1 MKKIVKPSYDN
12 GKNKPVRTTPSGIT
26 RRRPRSIRKGEPSW
40 KIHYD
45 TEEEY
50 QNAMKAKEQLRQKQ
64 TQQYL
69 QKKDREAAEADKLF
83 GSLRSANNASAEQI
97 NKPVISK
104 KQIKQAQK
112 EQEEKN
118 INTWKPALNTVD
130 LGVNLVSLL
139 RPNPYMYAGSMLWD
153 AFQMGDDIATGDAP
167 INSAASLLFD
177 GIGYA
182 GATNRLKPVTI
193 RIPRSRS
200 TSGLPRSHQMTIN
213 TDKVADVTGTGF
225 NVLDSSSDVYGIGK
239 FGLNY
244 ANTQN
249 PNLMFKPFSYD
260 DGKDKN
266 KSLVYYDSSTGEYS
280 SDLSPKLTV
289 LNRIGD
295 DPTQW
300 TYTDDKGRLYTPT
313 QTQVNSGEITQGKD
327 PSAMDR
333 FLSWSNRHYNDPIL
347 GAAARYANTVKN
359 NQDPITGVASF
370 MPGVGEAVDV
380 LSAASDFLSGNYKQ
394 AAIGGALSLL
404 PFVPYSKVRNIVNS
418 FGSNVIVPA
427 MMRFSGNNQ
436 SRIQDTAQMFANDR
450 FRNDILNLSGDNY
463 YRSHNGAFR
472 NNGTSKRFISYGGV
486 YPGFEGYRDWH
497 LSGRI
502 KTPGKHVYEIPK
514 DAIGDLPAVNDSGQ
528 RASGMIGDYNNPFG
542 NQATIHDIKLSEAI
556 KNSPHIEYVQTPA
569 GTQRILHL
577 GKLRRNRNNID
588 NTSTIRY
595 EDAVSQ
601 RMNDELYQSYLNDP
615 ETIRDMQTRMELE
628 NFGFFGPDYY
638 GYINDYNGI
647 YDENKQIHNAIQSAM
662 NNPNIT
668 EDQVIDLIGQRGT
681 ASYPFYP
688 PYPFSASSEILN
700 SYERAQNAKRDL
712 NNNYPIENL
721 FQFRDNVHD
730 NNIIQQMRDL
740 VQHYRNAEQSGEPL
754 QQMLM
759 PSLFVRDTNNPEFIS
774 LRDELYRYQDL
785 ARRQEH
791 ERLRQQFEQIPKP
804 TNSTQIEEN
813 SLTDK
818 QIANSLMRNEPY
830 DPNNLPEE
838 FIDATSDVSDRTSAA
853 YFYDDPKRALQ
864 EARSDF
870 ELLQHGQA
878 WNLNHHGAVST
889 DSYPLMLSMFRRRQK
904 DGLIKPIKDKDGNIK
919 FMRLNSFGK
928 HKGEAAVERINKIIN
943 NLSETIGEQLPE
955 AQVDNGNIYVPQVL
969 FRKYGGGKDSAG
981 NWVNAIYSNNPKEH
995 FLGKPSHN
1003 YDVTIPEEEANRL
1016 GYYPDAR
1023 GHRDDRVKKL
1033 AHPTHP
1039 KRGNWNGDEFALT
1052 DFGMQNPNYTM
1063 FGVVDGN
1070 QDPQAILTYKDG
1082 IVLPEFTVTPD
1093 GNYIMNDYD
1102 NIRLNFNKGKDSGIH
1117 IKKANRGKFTAAAKR
1132 AGMGVQAYA
1141 RKILSAP
1148 KGKYSPTLRRRA
1160 AFARAAS
1167 KFKH

>member
-1 MKKIVKPSYDN
+1 MKKIVKPFYDN
-12 GKNKPVRTTPSGIT
+12 GKNKPVRTTSSEIT

-40 KIHYD
+40 KIYYD

-50 QNAMKAKEQLRQKQ
+50 QNAMHAEEQLRQKQ

-69 QKKDREAAEADKLF
+69 QKKDREAANADRLF
-83 GSLRSANNASAEQI
+83 GSLRSANNAAAEQI

-104 KQIKQAQK
+104 RQIKQAQK

-153 AFQMGDDIATGDAP
+153 AFQMGDDIATGDVP
-167 INSAASLLFD
+167 INSTASLLFD

-182 GATNRLKPVTI
+182 GATNRLKPITI

-200 TSGLPRSHQMTIN
+200 TSGLPRSHRMTIN

-225 NVLDSSSDVYGIGK
+225 NVLDGSNDVYGIGK

-244 ANTQN
+244 ANTPN

-266 KSLVYYDSSTGEYS
+266 KSVIYYDSSTGEYS

-300 TYTDDKGRLYTPT
+300 TYTDDKGRLYTPI

-327 PSAMDR
+327 PSVMDR
-333 FLSWSNRHYNDPIL
+333 FLNWSEQHYNNPIL
-347 GAAARYANTVKN
+347 GVPARYAYMIKN

-370 MPGVGEAVDV
+370 MPGVGEVIDLA
-380 LSAASDFLSGNYKQ
+380 SATADALSGNYGS
-394 AAIGGALSLL
+394 AIVGGAASLL
-404 PFVPYSKVRNIVNS
+404 PFVPYNKVRKLYNRLSKS
-418 FGSNVIVPA
+418 FGHNTTQDVSN
-427 MMRFSGNNQ
+427 
-436 SRIQDTAQMFANDR
+436 
-450 FRNDILNLSGDNY
+450 
-463 YRSHNGAFR
+463 
-472 NNGTSKRFISYGGV
+472 
-486 YPGFEGYRDWH
+486 
-497 LSGRI
+497 
-502 KTPGKHVYEIPK
+502 
-514 DAIGDLPAVNDSGQ
+514 AIGDMTNQTKYTPSDEDIYQAYLDSDDFKYDA
-528 RASGMIGDYNNPFG
+528 RTYNNL
-542 NQATIHDIKLSEAI
+542 A
-556 KNSPHIEYVQTPA
+556 
-569 GTQRILHL
+569 
-577 GKLRRNRNNID
+577 D
-588 NTSTIRY
+588 N
-595 EDAVSQ
+595 
-601 RMNDELYQSYLNDP
+601 
-615 ETIRDMQTRMELE
+615 
-628 NFGFFGPDYY
+628 GFFGPDYY
-638 GYINDYNGI
+638 GYINDYNRI

-668 EDQVIDLIGQRGT
+668 EDQVTDLIDQRST

-688 PYPFSASSEILN
+688 PYPFAESSEILN

-712 NNNYPIENL
+712 NNNYPIRNL

-730 NNIIQQMRDL
+730 NHVIQQMRDL

-759 PSLFVRDTNNPEFIS
+759 PSLFVRNTNNPEFIS

-785 ARRQEH
+785 ARSQEH

-804 TNSTQIEEN
+804 TNSTQVEEN

-818 QIANSLMRNEPY
+818 QIANSLMRNESY

-838 FIDATSDVSDRTSAA
+838 FIDATGDVSDITGTA
-853 YFYDDPKRALQ
+853 YFYDDPKKALQ
-864 EARSDF
+864 RARNDF
-870 ELLQHGQA
+870 KLLQHGQA

-889 DSYPLMLSMFRRRQK
+889 DSYPLMLAMFRRHQK

-928 HKGEAAVERINKIIN
+928 HKGEDAVKRINKTIN
-943 NLSETIGEQLPE
+943 DLSETIGEQLPE

-969 FRKYGGGKDSAG
+969 FRKYDRGKNKSVIQNTIAYNQWRSTLPKNLQTETPDYDLYGAFKAG
-981 NWVNAIYSNNPKEH
+981 LQPEWNDEDKSYHLGSRDPKTGKI
-995 FLGKPSHN
+995 LKKPSHPTFGQAIYN
-1003 YDVTIPEEEANRL
+1003 DMLL
-1016 GYYPDAR
+1016 GYYP
-1023 GHRDDRVKKL
+1023 
-1033 AHPTHP
+1033 
-1039 KRGNWNGDEFALT
+1039 
-1052 DFGMQNPNYTM
+1052 
-1063 FGVVDGN
+1063 
-1070 QDPQAILTYKDG
+1070 IYKDG
-1082 IVLPEFTVTPD
+1082 DIYTVNPFEY
-1093 GNYIMNDYD
+1093 NS
-1102 NIRLNFNKGKDSGIH
+1102 GKDSGIH

-1160 AFARAAS
+1160 AFAKAAS